1 MDKRNFIK
9 TLGALSVSSLVSASE
24 LSKIKSVSHNLP
36 KTRSDEELW
45 ATIRS
50 HYTLKDDYI
59 NLESGYYS
67 IIPNPVLEHFIKH
80 VRHVNIEGSYYM
92 RNDLKK
98 NKDRVISELA
108 DLVGSTSDQIAIT
121 RNTTESL
128 DLVISGFQWEKGD
141 EAIYAK
147 QDYGSMKEMFEQISS
162 RYGVKNKIV
171 SVPNHPKND
180 EEIVSIY
187 ENQITDKTK
196 LIMVCHMINITGQIL
211 PIKKIC
217 EMAHSYGVEV
227 MVDGAHCVGHF
238 DFSIDEFNCDY
249 YGSSLHKWLAT
260 PLGAGLLYVN
270 RNNTHKIWPLLA
282 NGNTNKNDIK
292 RLNHIGTHPVHTDLA
307 ISNSIDY
314 TNWIGMKKKEKRMRY
329 LQRYWSDKLR
339 SIENVIVNTPED
351 LNRSCGIGNVG
362 LSNMS
367 PSAMSKVLFEK
378 YKIFTVAIDY
388 ANVKGC
394 RISPNIFTTT
404 NELDQFIIAV
414 QGNGKFVIYDLIII
428 NSSA

>member
-9 TLGALSVSSLVSASE
+9 TLGALSVSSLVPASE
-24 LSKIKSVSHNLP
+24 LTKIKSVSYSLP
-36 KTRSDEELW
+36 NTKSDEELW
-45 ATIRS
+45 TTVRS

-80 VRHVNIEGSYYM
+80 VKHVNIEGSYYM
-92 RNDLKK
+92 RNDLNK
-98 NKDRVISELA
+98 NKDRVITELA
-108 DLVGSTSDQIAIT
+108 KLVGSTSDQIGIT
-121 RNTTESL
+121 RNATESL
-128 DLVISGFQWEKGD
+128 DLVISGFQWERGD

-147 QDYGSMKEMFEQISS
+147 QDYGTMKEMFEQISS
-162 RYGVKNKIV
+162 RYGVKTKIV

-187 ENQITDKTK
+187 ESQITDKTK
-196 LIMVCHMINITGQIL
+196 LIMICHMINITGQIL
-211 PIKKIC
+211 PVKKIC

-270 RNNTHKIWPLLA
+270 KNNTHKIWPLLA
-282 NGNTNKNDIK
+282 NGNTNKKDIK

-339 SIENVIVNTPED
+339 TIENVIVNTPED

-367 PSAMSKVLFEK
+367 PSQMSNILFEK

-404 NELDQFIIAV
+404 NELDEFISAV
-414 QGNGKFVIYDLIII
+414 KEMANT
-428 NSSA
+428 

>member
-24 LSKIKSVSHNLP
+24 LTKIKSVSHSLP

-108 DLVGSTSDQIAIT
+108 NLVGSTSDQIAIT

-187 ENQITDKTK
+187 ESQITDKTK

-282 NGNTNKNDIK
+282 NGNTNKNDIN

-404 NELDQFIIAV
+404 YELDQFVIAV
-414 QGNGKFVIYDLIII
+414 KEMA
-428 NSSA
+428 NS

>member
-187 ENQITDKTK
+187 ESQITDKTK

-404 NELDQFIIAV
+404 YELDQFVIAV
-414 QGNGKFVIYDLIII
+414 KEMA
-428 NSSA
+428 NS

>member
-1 MDKRNFIK
+1 MDKRRFIK
-9 TLGALSVSSLVSASE
+9 SLGALSFSPLISAGE
-24 LSKIKSVSHNLP
+24 LSDFKPISKNLP
-36 KTRSDEELW
+36 VINNEDELW
-45 ATIRS
+45 KTVRS
-50 HYTLKDDYI
+50 HYTLKDEYI
-59 NLESGYYS
+59 NLESGYYN
-67 IIPNPVLEHFIKH
+67 IIPDPILDHFINH

-92 RNDLKK
+92 RKALNK
-98 NKDRVISELA
+98 NKDRVTSELA
-108 DLVGSTSDQIAIT
+108 NLVGSTPDQIAIT
-121 RNTTESL
+121 RNATESL
-128 DLVISGFQWEKGD
+128 DLVISGFPWKKGD

-147 QDYGSMKEMFEQISS
+147 QDYGTMKEMFEQISD
-162 RYGVKNKIV
+162 RYGVVNKII

-180 EEIVSIY
+180 EEIVSLY
-187 ENQITDKTK
+187 ESQITSKTK

-238 DFSIDEFNCDY
+238 DFAIDDFNCDY

-270 RNNTHKIWPLLA
+270 KNKTHRIWPLLA
-282 NGNTNKNDIK
+282 NGNTDKSDIK

-314 TNWIGMKKKEKRMRY
+314 IKWIGMERKENRMRF
-329 LQRYWSDKLR
+329 LQRYWSDQLR
-339 SIENVIVNTPED
+339 DIKNVVVNTPID
-351 LNRSCGIGNVG
+351 MQRSCGIGNVG
-362 LSNMS
+362 LTNMS
-367 PSAMSKVLFEK
+367 PSKMENILFDN
-378 YKIFTVAIDY
+378 YNIFTVAIDY

-404 NELDQFIIAV
+404 EELDIFVKAV
-414 QGNGKFVIYDLIII
+414 KEMSLV
-428 NSSA
+428 

>member
-24 LSKIKSVSHNLP
+24 LTKIKSVSLSLP
-36 KTRSDEELW
+36 NTKSDEELW
-45 ATIRS
+45 TTVRS

-80 VRHVNIEGSYYM
+80 VKHVNIEGSYYM
-92 RNDLKK
+92 RNDLNK

-108 DLVGSTSDQIAIT
+108 KLVGSTSDQIGIT
-121 RNTTESL
+121 RNATESL
-128 DLVISGFQWEKGD
+128 DLVISGFQWERGD

-147 QDYGSMKEMFEQISS
+147 QDYGTMKEMFEQISS
-162 RYGVKNKIV
+162 RYGVKTKIV

-187 ENQITDKTK
+187 ESQITDNTK
-196 LIMVCHMINITGQIL
+196 LIMICHMINITGQIL
-211 PIKKIC
+211 PVKKIC

-249 YGSSLHKWLAT
+249 YGSSLHKWLAA

-270 RNNTHKIWPLLA
+270 KNNTHKIWPLLA
-282 NGNTNKNDIK
+282 NGNTNKKDIK

-314 TNWIGMKKKEKRMRY
+314 TNWIGIKKKEKRMRY

-339 SIENVIVNTPED
+339 IIENIIINTPED
-351 LNRSCGIGNVG
+351 IDRSCGIGNVG
-362 LSNMS
+362 LTNMS
-367 PSAMSKVLFEK
+367 PSQMSKVLFEK

-404 NELDQFIIAV
+404 NELDQFVSAV
-414 QGNGKFVIYDLIII
+414 KEMANT
-428 NSSA
+428 

>member
-9 TLGALSVSSLVSASE
+9 TLGALSVSSLVPASE
-24 LSKIKSVSHNLP
+24 LTKIKSVSYSLP
-36 KTRSDEELW
+36 NTKSDEELW
-45 ATIRS
+45 TTVRS

-80 VRHVNIEGSYYM
+80 VKHVNIEGSYYM
-92 RNDLKK
+92 RNDLNK

-108 DLVGSTSDQIAIT
+108 KLVGSTSDQIGIT
-121 RNTTESL
+121 RNATESL
-128 DLVISGFQWEKGD
+128 DLVISGFQWERGD

-147 QDYGSMKEMFEQISS
+147 QDYGTMKEMFEQISS
-162 RYGVKNKIV
+162 RYGVKTKIV

-187 ENQITDKTK
+187 ESQITDKTK
-196 LIMVCHMINITGQIL
+196 LIMICHMINITGQIL
-211 PIKKIC
+211 PVKKIC

-270 RNNTHKIWPLLA
+270 KKNTHKIWPLLA
-282 NGNTNKNDIK
+282 NGNTNKKDIK

-339 SIENVIVNTPED
+339 TIENVIVNTPED

-367 PSAMSKVLFEK
+367 PSQMSNILFEK

-404 NELDQFIIAV
+404 NELDQFISAV
-414 QGNGKFVIYDLIII
+414 KEMANT
-428 NSSA
+428 

>member
-24 LSKIKSVSHNLP
+24 LTKIKSVSHSLP

-108 DLVGSTSDQIAIT
+108 NLVGSTSDQIAIT

-128 DLVISGFQWEKGD
+128 DLVISGFQWKKGD

-217 EMAHSYGVEV
+217 EMAHRYGVEV

-238 DFSIDEFNCDY
+238 DFSIDDFNCDY

-282 NGNTNKNDIK
+282 NGNTNKNDIN

-339 SIENVIVNTPED
+339 TIKNVIVNTPED

-414 QGNGKFVIYDLIII
+414 QEMA
-428 NSSA
+428 NS

>member
-9 TLGALSVSSLVSASE
+9 TLGALSVSSVVSPSE
-24 LSKIKSVSHNLP
+24 LTKIKSISFSLP
-36 KTRSDEELW
+36 KIKSDEELW
-45 ATIRS
+45 STVRS

-67 IIPNPVLEHFIKH
+67 IVPNPVLEHFIKH
-80 VRHVNIEGSYYM
+80 VKYVNIEGSYYM
-92 RNDLKK
+92 RNDLNK

-108 DLVGSTSDQIAIT
+108 TLVGSTSDQIGIT

-128 DLVISGFQWEKGD
+128 DLVISGYQWERGD

-147 QDYGSMKEMFEQISS
+147 QDYGTMKEMFEQISL
-162 RYGVKNKIV
+162 RYGVKTKIV
-171 SVPNHPKND
+171 SVPNHPKSD
-180 EEIVSIY
+180 EEIISIY
-187 ENQITDKTK
+187 ESQITDKTK
-196 LIMVCHMINITGQIL
+196 LIMICHMINITGQIL
-211 PIKKIC
+211 PVKKIC

-260 PLGAGLLYVN
+260 PLGAGLLYIN
-270 RNNTHKIWPLLA
+270 KNNTHKIWPLLA

-314 TNWIGMKKKEKRMRY
+314 IKWIGVRKKEERMRF

-339 SIENVIVNTPED
+339 GIKNVIVNTPED
-351 LNRSCGIGNVG
+351 NHRSCGIGNVG
-362 LSNMS
+362 LTNMS
-367 PSAMSKVLFEK
+367 PSDMAKTLFK
-378 YKIFTVAIDY
+378 NYKIFTVAIDY

-404 NELDQFIIAV
+404 SELDTFVNAV
-414 QGNGKFVIYDLIII
+414 KEMANT
-428 NSSA
+428 

>member
-1 MDKRNFIK
+1 MDKRRFIK
-9 TLGALSVSSLVSASE
+9 SLGALSFSPLIFSNE
-24 LSKIKSVSHNLP
+24 LSDFKPISKTLP
-36 KTRSDEELW
+36 FINNEDKLWKTV
-45 ATIRS
+45 RS
-50 HYTLKDDYI
+50 HYTLKEEYI
-59 NLESGYYS
+59 NLESGYYN
-67 IIPNPVLEHFIKH
+67 IIPNPILEHFINH
-80 VRHVNIEGSYYM
+80 VKHVNIEGSFYM
-92 RNDLKK
+92 RKDLNK
-98 NKDRVISELA
+98 NKDRVTSELA
-108 DLVGSTSDQIAIT
+108 NLVGSSSDQIAIT
-121 RNTTESL
+121 RNATESL
-128 DLVISGFQWEKGD
+128 DLVISGFPWKKGD

-147 QDYGSMKEMFEQISS
+147 QDYGTMKEMFEQISN
-162 RYGVKNKIV
+162 RYGVVNKVI

-180 EEIVSIY
+180 EEIVSLY
-187 ENQITDKTK
+187 ESQITSNTK

-217 EMAHSYGVEV
+217 EMAHNYGVEV

-238 DFSIDEFNCDY
+238 DFSIDDFDCDY

-270 RNNTHKIWPLLA
+270 KNKTHKIWPLLA
-282 NGNTNKNDIK
+282 NGNTNKSDIK

-314 TNWIGMKKKEKRMRY
+314 LKWIGMERKEKRMRF

-339 SIENVIVNTPED
+339 NVKNVIVNTPLD
-351 LNRSCGIGNVG
+351 IDRSCGIGNVG
-362 LSNMS
+362 LTNMS
-367 PSAMSKVLFEK
+367 PSKMEDLLFQK

-404 NELDQFIIAV
+404 KELDSFVEAV
-414 QGNGKFVIYDLIII
+414 KEL
-428 NSSA
+428 SLA

>member
-24 LSKIKSVSHNLP
+24 LTKIKSVSHSLP

-187 ENQITDKTK
+187 ESQITNKTK

-404 NELDQFIIAV
+404 YELDQFVIAV
-414 QGNGKFVIYDLIII
+414 QEMA
-428 NSSA
+428 NS

>member
-9 TLGALSVSSLVSASE
+9 TLGALSVSSLVPASE
-24 LSKIKSVSHNLP
+24 LTKIKSVSYSLP
-36 KTRSDEELW
+36 NTKSDEELW
-45 ATIRS
+45 TTVRS

-80 VRHVNIEGSYYM
+80 VKHVNIEGSYYM
-92 RNDLKK
+92 RNDLNK
-98 NKDRVISELA
+98 NKDRVITELA
-108 DLVGSTSDQIAIT
+108 KLVGSTSDQIGIT
-121 RNTTESL
+121 RNATESL
-128 DLVISGFQWEKGD
+128 DLVISGFQWERGD

-147 QDYGSMKEMFEQISS
+147 QDYGTMKEMFEQISS
-162 RYGVKNKIV
+162 RYGVKTKIV
-171 SVPNHPKND
+171 SVPNHPNND

-187 ENQITDKTK
+187 ESQITDKTK
-196 LIMVCHMINITGQIL
+196 LIMICHMINITGQIL
-211 PIKKIC
+211 PVKKIC

-270 RNNTHKIWPLLA
+270 KNNTHKIWPLLA
-282 NGNTNKNDIK
+282 NGNTNKKDIK

-339 SIENVIVNTPED
+339 TIENVIVNTPED

-367 PSAMSKVLFEK
+367 PSQMSKVLFEK

-404 NELDQFIIAV
+404 NELDQFISAV
-414 QGNGKFVIYDLIII
+414 KEMANT
-428 NSSA
+428 

>member
-1 MDKRNFIK
+1 MDKRRFIK
-9 TLGALSVSSLVSASE
+9 SLGALSFSPLISASE
-24 LSKIKSVSHNLP
+24 LSDFKPISKNLP
-36 KTRSDEELW
+36 FINNEDELW
-45 ATIRS
+45 KTVRS
-50 HYTLKDDYI
+50 HYTLKDEYI
-59 NLESGYYS
+59 NLESGYYN
-67 IIPNPVLEHFIKH
+67 IIPSPILDHFISH
-80 VRHVNIEGSYYM
+80 VKHVNIEGSYYM
-92 RNDLKK
+92 RKDLNK
-98 NKDRVISELA
+98 NKDRVTSELA
-108 DLVGSTSDQIAIT
+108 NLVGSTPDQIAIT
-121 RNTTESL
+121 RNATESL
-128 DLVISGFQWEKGD
+128 DLVISGFPWKKGD

-147 QDYGSMKEMFEQISS
+147 QDYGTMKEMFEQISD
-162 RYGVKNKIV
+162 RYGVVNKII

-180 EEIVSIY
+180 EEIVSLY
-187 ENQITDKTK
+187 EGQITSKTK

-238 DFSIDEFNCDY
+238 DFSIDDFNCDY

-270 RNNTHKIWPLLA
+270 KNKTHRIWPLLA
-282 NGNTNKNDIK
+282 NGNTDKTDIK

-314 TNWIGMKKKEKRMRY
+314 LKWIGMERKEKRMRF

-339 SIENVIVNTPED
+339 NVKNVIVNTPKDIE
-351 LNRSCGIGNVG
+351 RSCGIGNVG
-362 LSNMS
+362 LTNMS
-367 PSAMSKVLFEK
+367 PSRMEDLLFEK
-378 YKIFTVAIDY
+378 YNIFTVAIDY

-404 NELDQFIIAV
+404 EELDTFVKAV
-414 QGNGKFVIYDLIII
+414 KEMALV
-428 NSSA
+428 

>member
-24 LSKIKSVSHNLP
+24 LTKIKSVSHSLP

-187 ENQITDKTK
+187 ERQITDKTR
-196 LIMVCHMINITGQIL
+196 LIMICHMINITGQIL
-211 PIKKIC
+211 PVKKIC

-404 NELDQFIIAV
+404 YELDQFVIAV
-414 QGNGKFVIYDLIII
+414 KEMA
-428 NSSA
+428 NS

>member
-9 TLGALSVSSLVSASE
+9 TLGALSVSSVVSPSE
-24 LSKIKSVSHNLP
+24 LTKIKSISYSLP
-36 KTRSDEELW
+36 KIKSDEELW
-45 ATIRS
+45 STVRS

-80 VRHVNIEGSYYM
+80 VKYVNIEGSYYM
-92 RNDLKK
+92 RNNLKK

-108 DLVGSTSDQIAIT
+108 KLVGSTSDQIGIT
-121 RNTTESL
+121 RNATESL
-128 DLVISGFQWEKGD
+128 DLVISGYQWERGD

-147 QDYGSMKEMFEQISS
+147 QDYGTMKEMFEQISL
-162 RYGVKNKIV
+162 RYGVKTKIV
-171 SVPNHPKND
+171 SVPNHPKSD
-180 EEIVSIY
+180 EEIISIY
-187 ENQITDKTK
+187 ESQITDKTK
-196 LIMVCHMINITGQIL
+196 LIMICHMINITGQIL
-211 PIKKIC
+211 PVKKIC

-260 PLGAGLLYVN
+260 PLGAGLLYIN
-270 RNNTHKIWPLLA
+270 KNNTHKIWPLLA
-282 NGNTNKNDIK
+282 NGNTNKKDIK

-339 SIENVIVNTPED
+339 IIENIIINTPED
-351 LNRSCGIGNVG
+351 INRSCGIGNVG
-362 LSNMS
+362 LTNMS
-367 PSAMSKVLFEK
+367 PSQMSKVLFEK

-404 NELDQFIIAV
+404 NELDQFVSAV
-414 QGNGKFVIYDLIII
+414 KEMANT
-428 NSSA
+428 

>member
-1 MDKRNFIK
+1 MDKRRFIK
-9 TLGALSVSSLVSASE
+9 SLGALSFSPLISANE
-24 LSKIKSVSHNLP
+24 LTDFKPISKTLP
-36 KTRSDEELW
+36 VINNEDELW
-45 ATIRS
+45 KTVRS
-50 HYTLKDDYI
+50 HYTLKEEYI

-67 IIPNPVLEHFIKH
+67 IIPNPVLDHFIKH
-80 VRHVNIEGSYYM
+80 VKDVNIEGSYYM
-92 RNDLKK
+92 RNNLIK
-98 NKDRVISELA
+98 NKDRVIGELA
-108 DLVGSTSDQIAIT
+108 NIVGSSPDQIAIT
-121 RNTTESL
+121 RNATESL
-128 DLVISGFQWEKGD
+128 DLIISGFPWKKGD

-147 QDYGSMKEMFEQISS
+147 QDYGTMKEMFEQISN
-162 RYGVKNKIV
+162 RYGVVNKVI

-180 EEIVSIY
+180 EEIVSLY
-187 ENQITDKTK
+187 ESQITSKTK

-217 EMAHSYGVEV
+217 EMAHNYGVEV

-238 DFSIDEFNCDY
+238 DFSIDDFNCDY

-270 RNNTHKIWPLLA
+270 KNKTHKIWPLLA
-282 NGNTNKNDIK
+282 NGNTNKSDIK

-314 TNWIGMKKKEKRMRY
+314 LKWIRMERKEKRMRF

-339 SIENVIVNTPED
+339 NVKNVIVNTPLD
-351 LNRSCGIGNVG
+351 IDRSCGIGNVG
-362 LSNMS
+362 LTNMS
-367 PSAMSKVLFEK
+367 PSKMEDLLFHK

-404 NELDQFIIAV
+404 KELDSFVEAV
-414 QGNGKFVIYDLIII
+414 KELSLV
-428 NSSA
+428 

>member
-1 MDKRNFIK
+1 MDKRRFIK
-9 TLGALSVSSLVSASE
+9 SLGALSFSPLIFANE
-24 LSKIKSVSHNLP
+24 LTDFKPISKTLQFINNEDKLW
-36 KTRSDEELW
+36 KTV
-45 ATIRS
+45 RS
-50 HYTLKDDYI
+50 HYTLKEEYI
-59 NLESGYYS
+59 NLESGYYN
-67 IIPNPVLEHFIKH
+67 IIPNPILEHFINH
-80 VRHVNIEGSYYM
+80 VKHVNIEGSFYM
-92 RNDLKK
+92 RKDLNK
-98 NKDRVISELA
+98 NKDRVTNELA
-108 DLVGSTSDQIAIT
+108 NLVGSSPDQIAIT
-121 RNTTESL
+121 RNATESL
-128 DLVISGFQWEKGD
+128 DLVISGFPWKKGD

-147 QDYGSMKEMFEQISS
+147 QDYGTMKEMFEQISN
-162 RYGVKNKIV
+162 RYGVVNKVI

-180 EEIVSIY
+180 EEIVSLY
-187 ENQITDKTK
+187 ESQITSKTK

-217 EMAHSYGVEV
+217 EMAHNYGVEV

-238 DFSIDEFNCDY
+238 DFSIDDFNCDY

-270 RNNTHKIWPLLA
+270 KNKTHKIWPLLA
-282 NGNTNKNDIK
+282 NGNTNKSDIK

-314 TNWIGMKKKEKRMRY
+314 LKWIGMERKEKRMRF

-339 SIENVIVNTPED
+339 NVKNVIVNTPLD
-351 LNRSCGIGNVG
+351 INRSCGIGNVG
-362 LSNMS
+362 LTNIS
-367 PSAMSKVLFEK
+367 PSKMEDLLFQK

-404 NELDQFIIAV
+404 KELDIFVEAV
-414 QGNGKFVIYDLIII
+414 KELSLV
-428 NSSA
+428 